1 MLRIHVE
8 IENPSPDELEHLSG
22 FLMMNAGKIPFT
34 VEEPVASPEV
44 VFGPVST
51 EGPISTV
58 GPHLVVPATPV
69 APSIRSCD
77 KDGLPWDERIHASSK
92 TLNADGTWRK
102 KRGVSDAEV
111 TQVEAQLRGVM
122 AIPAGTVLTA
132 TPVTGVLPVSEN
144 GTVLLA
150 VPPPPPVVEDSE
162 AFVKLVG
169 RASAAIQGGKLT
181 QDQVTKCVESIGIPQ
196 LFLLGTRLDLVPQAA
211 ALIDG
216 IIAGNSAQ

>member
-122 AIPAGTVLTA
+122 AIPA
-132 TPVTGVLPVSEN
+132 
-144 GTVLLA
+144 
-150 VPPPPPVVEDSE
+150 VPPPPPVAPAPAAPVVEDSE

>member
-22 FLMMNAGKIPFT
+22 YLMMNAGKIPFT

-51 EGPISTV
+51 EGPISTA
-58 GPHLVVPATPV
+58 GPHLVLTQAVPF

-122 AIPAGTVLTA
+122 AIPA
-132 TPVTGVLPVSEN
+132 
-144 GTVLLA
+144 
-150 VPPPPPVVEDSE
+150 VPPPPPVPAAPAAPAAPVVEDSE

-216 IIAGNSAQ
+216 IIAGNSAGGDDYQSTSRK

>member
-1 MLRIHVE
+1 MQKEQTMLRIHVE

-44 VFGPVST
+44 AFGPVSK
-51 EGPISTV
+51 EAPISTA
-58 GPHLVVPATPV
+58 GPHLVVAATPV
-69 APSIRSCD
+69 APLTYPSRD
-77 KDGLPWDERIHASSK
+77 KDGLPWDDRIHASSK
-92 TLNADGTWRK
+92 ALNADGTWRK

-111 TQVEAQLRGVM
+111 TQVEAQLRGVI
-122 AIPAGTVLTA
+122 AIP
-132 TPVTGVLPVSEN
+132 
-144 GTVLLA
+144 A
-150 VPPPPPVVEDSE
+150 VPPPPPLPVEPAPAAPAPVVEDSE

>member
-34 VEEPVASPEV
+34 VEEPVTSPEAA
-44 VFGPVST
+44 FGPVST

-92 TLNADGTWRK
+92 ALNADGTWRK

-122 AIPAGTVLTA
+122 AIPA
-132 TPVTGVLPVSEN
+132 
-144 GTVLLA
+144 
-150 VPPPPPVVEDSE
+150 VPPPPPPPPIVSGVILDESIVPVVEDSE